1 VRDADGAVQDV
12 RMTNWTAPQAQR
24 TDEPTTGGERPMLE
38 GWLDWHRQTL
48 LQKAAGLT
56 AEQLKIAAVE
66 PSNLTL
72 LGLIR
77 HMTEVERSWFRA
89 RAAGQPVSD
98 VYCTDDNP
106 DGDFDDVAGA
116 DAEANYAAYL
126 AEVDEARKAAAGLP
140 LEHEF
145 ATRRR
150 PAISLR
156 WVYLHMI
163 EEYARHNGHADLL
176 RERIDGRTGD

>member
-1 VRDADGAVQDV
+1 
-12 RMTNWTAPQAQR
+12 MTSWTAPEAHR
-24 TDEPTTGGERPMLE
+24 VDEPVTGAERPMLE

-48 LQKAAGLT
+48 LRKCAGLT
-56 AEQLKIAAVE
+56 VDQLKQASVE

-72 LGLIR
+72 LGLVR
-77 HMTEVERSWFRA
+77 HMTEVERSWFRI
-89 RAAGQPVSD
+89 RAAGD
-98 VYCTDDNP
+98 ATAGYAYCAEDNP

-116 DAEANYAAYL
+116 DAEANFAAYVSEIEL
-126 AEVDEARKAAAGLP
+126 ARKAVADLP

-145 ATRRR
+145 AGSRR

-163 EEYARHNGHADLL
+163 EEYARHNGHADLI
-176 RERIDGRTGD
+176 RERIDGATGD